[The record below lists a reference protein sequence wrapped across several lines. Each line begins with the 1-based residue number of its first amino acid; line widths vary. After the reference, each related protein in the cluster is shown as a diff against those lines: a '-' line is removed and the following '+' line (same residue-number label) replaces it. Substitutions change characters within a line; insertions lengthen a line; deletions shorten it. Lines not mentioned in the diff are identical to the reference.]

1 MSNISNNLDPNSFMV
16 NMEHRLNMMQ
26 QQINQHASILSRL
39 EQLEAENTALK
50 EKNLLQCQ
58 EIEKLRHQLLE
69 PRQKLNDSKSA
80 NASPVPKNG
89 PISPKKKDIDPKSSA
104 TATANA
110 WTEVVKRK
118 TAPKPKVASQKQKAA
133 IARGFN
139 TVSGPQG
146 FTFVYINRSRRY
158 NRTEVRKNL
167 RLLGVEASRVL
178 DVMFPARSVIGL
190 LVHVQYEP
198 MLKATLAA
206 AKVAVIDNFDPTS
219 PEHLADPKYAAQNVE
234 TRTVIAMGLHRDR
247 CLRAL
252 DFLQKK
258 EKAPVGPVAREF
270 LAAGWVDEDDV
281 AGFWAP
287 SAMFGG
293 GKAVSVT
300 DDSDM
305 DF

>member
-1 MSNISNNLDPNSFMV
+1 MSTHLNIPDLTNILA
-16 NMEHRLNMMQ
+16 NMEQRFVAMQ
-26 QQINQHASILSRL
+26 QQIDQHSSLLSRL
-39 EQLEAENTALK
+39 EHLEAENKKLND
-50 EKNLLQCQ
+50 ENENLRQ
-58 EIEKLRHQLLE
+58 QLLE
-69 PRQKLNDSKSA
+69 SRQKLNAPQKLSA
-80 NASPVPKNG
+80 PQTSNASPAPKNG
-89 PISPKKKDIDPKSSA
+89 PIEPKQKIGAATKPSA
-104 TATANA
+104 TVTTNA

-118 TAPKPKVASQKQKAA
+118 TAPKPKVVTKKQKEA
-133 IARGFN
+133 ISRGFN
-139 TVSGPQG
+139 AVSGPQG

-178 DVMFPARSVIGL
+178 DVMFPARDIIGL
-190 LVHVQYEP
+190 LVHVQFEP
-198 MLKATLAA
+198 VLKATLAA

-219 PEHLADPKYAAQNVE
+219 SEHLADPKYATQNAD

-252 DFLQKK
+252 EFLKKK

-270 LAAGWVDEDDV
+270 LSAGWIDEEDI
-281 AGFWAP
+281 AEFLAP
-287 SAMFGG
+287 SAMFG

-305 DF
+305 EY